1 MAVNYALVIKT
12 RAGVP
17 QRILT
22 GQEGGFRWLSYQQE
36 TNGVGLLMFDLDAEH
51 DAIDDLE
58 QDGQIEVWRNDVAQ
72 SVAWYADFYALFV
85 DEERF
90 AGDDGDSTFRA
101 LCPGQMDFL
110 ARAIVAWPANV
121 ANRSLFTAQIASTV
135 MTNLVT
141 YNAVAASATT
151 ANGRIR
157 TTDLANITC
166 ETDDVSGNTITFACA
181 QQGLLEALQDV
192 ARIGARDFY
201 LVRTGAQAWQFRTDN
216 YLGDDRS
223 ATVIFALNFGNMGN
237 PQLKRNRLNE
247 KTVMIVGGQGTEA
260 SRTFVTRTGDNYN
273 ATYNSKEAFYPATQY
288 TTTAGLNAAGDVRL
302 DEVRARDDLTWDV
315 IQTPG
320 SLYGVHYFLGDLVT
334 GYYQGVTA
342 TKQII
347 AVTITFAPG
356 NDRAETI
363 AIETRTV

>member
-22 GQEGGFRWLSYQQE
+22 GQEGGFRWLSYKGE

-51 DAIDDLE
+51 TAIDDLE
-58 QDGQIEVWRNDVAQ
+58 EDGQVEAWRSDEAND
-72 SVAWYADFYALFV
+72 VAWYADFEALFV

-90 AGDDGDSTFRA
+90 ASDDGDSTFRA
-101 LCPGQMDFL
+101 ICPGQMDFL
-110 ARAIVAWPANV
+110 ARAVVAWPADT
-121 ANRSLFTAQIASTV
+121 ADRSFFTAQVASTV

-141 YNAVAASATT
+141 YNAVAASATV

-166 ETDDVSGNTITFACA
+166 EADDTSGNTITFACA
-181 QQGLLEALQDV
+181 QQPLLEALQDV
-192 ARIGARDFY
+192 ARIGDRDFY

-216 YLGDDRS
+216 YLGDNRAD
-223 ATVIFALNFGNMGN
+223 TVIFALNFGNMGN
-237 PQLKRNRLNE
+237 PKLKRNRLNE

-260 SRTFVTRTGDNYN
+260 SRTFVTRTGTNYN

-288 TTTAGLNAAGDVRL
+288 TTVAGLNAAGDVRL
-302 DEVRARDDLTWDV
+302 DETRARDDLTWDV

-320 SLYGVHYFLGDLVT
+320 SMYGVHYFLGDLVT
-334 GYYQGVTA
+334 GYYQGVSA

-347 AVTITFAPG
+347 SVTITFAPG

-363 AIETRTV
+363 AVETKTL

>member
-12 RAGVP
+12 RAGIP
-17 QRILT
+17 TRILT
-22 GQEGGFRWLSYQQE
+22 GQEDGYRWLSYKAE
-36 TNGVGLLMFDLDAEH
+36 TNGVGLLMFDLDAGH

-58 QDGQIEVWRNDVAQ
+58 QDGQIEVWRADSAN
-72 SVAWYADFYALFV
+72 SVDWYADFYALFV

-90 AGDDGDSTFRA
+90 AGDDGMSTYRA
-101 LCPGQMDFL
+101 ICPGQLDFL
-110 ARAIVAWPANV
+110 ARAIVAWPADT
-121 ANRSLFTAQIASTV
+121 ASRSIFTTAKAETILKT
-135 MTNLVT
+135 LVT
-141 YNAVAASATT
+141 YNAVTASATT

-157 TTDLANITC
+157 TTDLANISV
-166 ETDDVSGNTITFACA
+166 EADGAGGNTLTFACA
-181 QQGLLEALQDV
+181 QQPLLETLQDV
-192 ARIGARDFY
+192 SRIGDRDFY
-201 LVRTGAQAWQFRTDN
+201 LVRTGAQAWQFRTKQ
-216 YLGDDRS
+216 YLGTDRS
-223 ATVIFALNFGNMGN
+223 ASVIFALNFGNMGN

-247 KTVMIVGGQGTEA
+247 KTVAIVGGQGTESDRA
-260 SRTFVTRTGDNYN
+260 FVVRTGTNYS
-273 ATYNSKEAFYPATQY
+273 ATYNSKEVFYPATQY

-302 DEVRARDDLTWDV
+302 DELRARDDLTWDV

-342 TKQII
+342 TKQIT

-363 AIETRTV
+363 AIETQTV